1 MLQAFVAGDPRGH
14 RVSKVLR
21 IDRQDDEFP
30 IRVDTEEMLP
40 LTIMLKRN
48 RDRNDVE
55 ISSNDAKW
63 RKLRTYRLVDGEVEG
78 ETRADRLN
86 ADLKKGL
93 EDAMRSTKRQL
104 AKEKEEKANAS
115 SKKVMSNYFTKLTS
129 TDEGETTSCQRSS
142 IEKISTPE
150 RKKKKRKPLTPRE
163 NTEHYSSS
171 RSHDK
176 VVLKKSRDDEK
187 FSRKSRPEDDK
198 TRPEQKF
205 KYDKHESRKRK
216 RSDSTLKKKT
226 RPIDTTPKKN
236 QERIS
241 RFFGAE
247 QKQRQP
253 KKKSGIDLKRFMNH
267 AEEKYDIKAIENKK
281 RTVWG
286 LDEYFELDEKK
297 KELEAEKS
305 TGAGTNPRDKSGNKE
320 WGEQRSNYR
329 KNNAGP
335 SGPLQSWLSKG
346 KRKDE
351 LEIISSGTP
360 TKPQRPKQRTLNLV
374 PDKQRSPRMDRKNL
388 SFVLSNSSS
397 DAAYWKEAKHSKNRD
412 DSASNEHV
420 QLRRKRGYLGTVSAR
435 TPKQTPWHH
444 RKTPLT
450 VSK

>member
-1 MLQAFVAGDPRGH
+1 MTSGWKIIRGSATSSVSSWIPWFRPRMFCTNLARQLFSRDGGAKRVTMVGLSASELQAETLFPGDTVEYYSMAFVAGDPRGH

-55 ISSNDAKW
+55 ISSN
-63 RKLRTYRLVDGEVEG
+63 
-78 ETRADRLN
+78 
-86 ADLKKGL
+86 
-93 EDAMRSTKRQL
+93 
-104 AKEKEEKANAS
+104 
-115 SKKVMSNYFTKLTS
+115 
-129 TDEGETTSCQRSS
+129 GETTSCQRSS

-176 VVLKKSRDDEK
+176 VVLKKSRDVEK

-305 TGAGTNPRDKSGNKE
+305 TGAGTNPCDKSGNKE

-420 QLRRKRGYLGTVSAR
+420 QLRRKRGSLGTVSAR
-435 TPKQTPWHH
+435 V
-444 RKTPLT
+444 R
-450 VSK
+450 